1 VAKYRIALRD
11 VLEMLVRRQEAGLC
25 YKKALELS
33 PANKGAK
40 KEVIP
45 YYGKR

>member
-1 VAKYRIALRD
+1 VAKYRIALTD
-11 VLEMLVRRQEAGLC
+11 ILEMLGRRQEAGLC
-25 YKKALELS
+25 YEKTLELS